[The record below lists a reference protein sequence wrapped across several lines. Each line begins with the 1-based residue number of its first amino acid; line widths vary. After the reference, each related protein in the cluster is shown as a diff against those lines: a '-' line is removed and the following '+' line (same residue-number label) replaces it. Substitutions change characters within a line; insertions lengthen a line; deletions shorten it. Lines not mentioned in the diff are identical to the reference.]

1 MSATDC
7 RPHLRVDDITV
18 TYNNGHTAL
27 HNASFELTG
36 GTLCALVGI
45 NGSGKST
52 LFNSIMGMVR
62 PSAGRVTLNNQPMVS
77 ALRNNLVAYMP
88 QTDQVDWHFPV
99 RVCDV
104 VMMGRYGKMSF
115 LRIPRAEDR
124 RQVALALARVG
135 MTALAKRQ
143 IGELS
148 GGQRK
153 RVFLARAL
161 AQQGRVMLLD
171 EPFTGI
177 DVQTESAIIEL
188 LITLREEGQLILIS
202 THNLAGIPEFC
213 DRVVLINRTVL
224 AAGPTAST
232 FTRENL
238 QWAFGGNLRY
248 LDPAEPLLSNV
259 PKPPVVDTQTTP
271 ITASPDD
278 ARAADSPNTLCR
290 ES

>member
-1 MSATDC
+1 MNAPDH
-7 RPHLRVDDITV
+7 RPHLRVDKITV

-62 PSAGRVTLNNQPMVS
+62 PSTGTVTLDNHPMAW
-77 ALRNNLVAYMP
+77 ALRNNLVAYVP

-99 RVCDV
+99 QVSDV

-115 LRIPRAEDR
+115 LRIPSTEDR

-177 DVQTESAIIEL
+177 DVHTESAIIDL

-202 THNLAGIPEFC
+202 THNLAAIPEFC

-224 AAGPTAST
+224 AAGPTDST
-232 FTRENL
+232 FTQENL
-238 QWAFGGNLRY
+238 QRAFGGDLRY
-248 LDPAEPLLSNV
+248 LNPAQSLL
-259 PKPPVVDTQTTP
+259 PTKPRSPRAETPATSRATTEHDVR
-271 ITASPDD
+271 ASE
-278 ARAADSPNTLCR
+278 APNTCR
-290 ES
+290 RVL